1 MPKSH
6 RKVLIRIIE
15 GAALALVLLDA
26 VLFLAVLRPLQNRE
40 TRVWTQLSE
49 TRHRVQETQVR
60 VARLERFRANLPDA
74 QEQLATF
81 ERDHIPPRR
90 QGFSRVARLVRRLS
104 EQSNLELSG
113 VSYRLDAGREEPL
126 ERLGVEL
133 NVEGNFPDLMKFT
146 HALETAS
153 DMIVLRDFTFGPGES
168 GRVEMRLTAD
178 LYLSP

>member
-1 MPKSH
+1 
-6 RKVLIRIIE
+6 
-15 GAALALVLLDA
+15 
-26 VLFLAVLRPLQNRE
+26 
-40 TRVWTQLSE
+40 
-49 TRHRVQETQVR
+49 
-60 VARLERFRANLPDA
+60 
-74 QEQLATF
+74 
-81 ERDHIPPRR
+81 
-90 QGFSRVARLVRRLS
+90 VARLVRRLS

-133 NVEGNFPDLMKFT
+133 TVEGNFPDLMKFT